1 MEEIIAIVVVA
12 AVIFFGALI
21 SLGNERQRKAIDGLR
36 EQTVLWAMQDLRI
49 KRTALERD
57 VYVDDPLAWFSKT
70 ASKIV
75 GSDLQLQVVE
85 IFDNPS
91 VLVCEASDGFC
102 KLAFTPI
109 HPSEIRR
116 IHRQRQGR
124 LSKFATRNLLL
135 SLPRGASPHEL
146 SVLNSGIL
154 FDLELPLAWKGLT
167 GQGIKQTEFLWIYEI
182 G

>member
-102 KLAFTPI
+102 K
-109 HPSEIRR
+109 
-116 IHRQRQGR
+116 
-124 LSKFATRNLLL
+124 
-135 SLPRGASPHEL
+135 
-146 SVLNSGIL
+146 
-154 FDLELPLAWKGLT
+154 
-167 GQGIKQTEFLWIYEI
+167 
-182 G
+182 